1 MNCKYY
7 YINVSRPSH
16 ANNYSCTRNTSSD
29 ALVVRALKIKC
40 LRGCNECKVWVG
52 GALMWSRPSS
62 SLNNNEKLLYLCTRN
77 IIPIPLCKY
86 SGNAY
91 SKYLRRKQ
99 SKT

>member
-16 ANNYSCTRNTSSD
+16 ANNYSRTRNTSSD
-29 ALVVRALKIKC
+29 ALVVLALKIKC

-62 SLNNNEKLLYLCTRN
+62 SLNNNEKYDICVRVILYLCK
-77 IIPIPLCKY
+77 CDE
-86 SGNAY
+86 NAY
-91 SKYLRRKQ
+91 SKCL
-99 SKT
+99 